1 MYDFSQK
8 YIFRMTHLNNIP
20 HILQHGITHKN
31 SANKNP
37 NYIAIGDSTIIGTRN
52 STKNLINGR
61 SLGEYIPFY
70 FGYRTP
76 MLYVI
81 QKGFNSVQV
90 TSAENIV
97 YCVSSIAKIIDSQ
110 IDYIFTD
117 GHAINNFTTQYL
129 SNQIK
134 NIDTLLDYNAIN
146 DPFWIDENDL
156 DKKRRKEAELLLERD
171 LPPKYILGYICSN
184 ESTKSAL
191 IGFGIPENKIVVK
204 PNYYF

>member
-20 HILQHGITHKN
+20 HILQHGITHRN
-31 SANKNP
+31 SANRNP
-37 NYIAIGDSTIIGTRN
+37 NYIAIGDNTIINTRN
-52 STKNLINGR
+52 STRTAINER

-70 FGYRTP
+70 FSYRTP

-81 QKGFNSVQV
+81 QNGFNGVQA
-90 TSAENIV
+90 TSANHIV
-97 YCVSSIAKIIDSQ
+97 YCVSSIAEINSSQ
-110 IDYIFTD
+110 IGYIFTD
-117 GHAINNFTTQYL
+117 GHATNNFTTQYS
-129 SNQIK
+129 SNQIE

-171 LPPKYILGYICSN
+171 LPPNYILGYICSN
-184 ESTKSAL
+184 ESTKSVL
-191 IGFGIPENKIVVK
+191 VGFGILEEKIVVK